1 MLSLGRGFRIGLTAS
16 IAAIAAWVG
25 FELWVRTASLPQL
38 APDTSAAVLDRH
50 GRLLRAYQVADGR
63 WRLPVDVEQV
73 DQGYIAQLIAYE
85 DRRFWQ
91 HSGVDA
97 RALLRAAGQALATRR
112 LQSGA
117 STLSMQV
124 VRLLTRVPTRS
135 FFGKLRQIRFAL
147 ALERQLTKTQVL
159 ELYLTLAP
167 FGGNVEGVRA
177 AALTWFGKE
186 PHRLTPAQAALLVA
200 LPQAPAWRRPDRHP
214 RAARR
219 ARDRVLA
226 RSVDA
231 GALSAEQAAAARSE
245 ALPHRRNAFPQH
257 GVHLADRLRQA
268 RPNQAVLRT
277 TIDRDVQ
284 SRIERLLVD
293 SADQF
298 PRAMSGAVVVAD
310 HGSGEILASVGS
322 PGLVD
327 DARQGFNDMTVAV
340 RSPGSLLKP
349 LIYAMAFTEGLAHP
363 ESLIED
369 RPTAFGV
376 YAPTNFDDHY
386 RGAVTVRRALQQSRN
401 VPAVVLLDAL
411 GPARFLSRMRRADVV
426 PVVPTGV
433 ANLAIGLGGLGISLL
448 DLVTLYTALARDG
461 GVVPLTA
468 KPTRV
473 TAPNV
478 PLMSPAA
485 AWQVTDILAG
495 APAPSGS
502 LNGQL
507 AFKTGTSYGYRDAW
521 AIGYDGRHVV
531 GVWVGRADAAPLPG
545 ITGLK
550 SAAPLLFDAFSR
562 LKPALEP
569 FAPPPQGVLV
579 AENWE
584 LPQPLQRVRGRR
596 GQRPRFGPEVAFP
609 PDRAR
614 IETGGGQLA
623 LKVRNGVPPFT
634 WLVNGRPVAA
644 ATLDRQS
651 SWDTDGTGF
660 ALIAVVDSQ
669 GSAARVNVFLQ

>member
-1 MLSLGRGFRIGLTAS
+1 MLILHRLVRIGLITS
-16 IAAIAAWVG
+16 IASAAAWLC
-25 FELWVRTASLPQL
+25 FEVWVRSASLPPL
-38 APDTSAAVLDRH
+38 VPDTSATVVDRH

-91 HSGVDA
+91 HAGVDGW
-97 RALLRAAGQALATRR
+97 ALLRAAGQALTRGR

-117 STLSMQV
+117 STLSMQA
-124 VRLLTRVPTRS
+124 VRLLTGEPTRS
-135 FFGKLRQIRFAL
+135 LSGKLRQIRFAL
-147 ALERQLTKTQVL
+147 ALERQLTKPQVL
-159 ELYLTLAP
+159 ALYLTLAP

-177 AALTWFGKE
+177 AALTWFAKE
-186 PHRLTPAQAALLVA
+186 PQRLTPAQAALLVA

-214 RAARR
+214 QAARR

-226 RSVDA
+226 SSVA
-231 GALSAEQAAAARSE
+231 VGALSAEQAAAARSE
-245 ALPHRRNAFPQH
+245 RLPDQRHAFPQH

-268 RPNQAVLRT
+268 RPAKAELRT

-284 SRIERLLVD
+284 ARIERLLAD
-293 SADQF
+293 SVQQF
-298 PRAMSGAVVVAD
+298 PRAMSGAILVAD

-327 DARQGFNDMTVAV
+327 DAREGFNDMTLAV

-349 LIYAMAFTEGLAHP
+349 LIYGMAFTEGLAHP

-369 RPTAFGV
+369 RPTAFGI
-376 YAPTNFDDHY
+376 YEPTNFDEQF
-386 RGAVTVRRALQQSRN
+386 RGAVSVRRALQQSRN

-411 GPARFLSRMRRADVV
+411 GPTRFMSRIRRSGVA
-426 PVVPTGV
+426 PVVPQGG
-433 ANLAIGLGGLGISLL
+433 ANLAIGLGGLGMRLL
-448 DLVTLYTALARDG
+448 DLVTVYTAFARDG
-461 GVVPLTA
+461 GAIPLVA
-468 KPTRV
+468 EPRRAL
-473 TAPNV
+473 APDV
-478 PLMSPAA
+478 SLMSPVA

-495 APAPSGS
+495 VRAPSGA

-531 GVWVGRADAAPLPG
+531 GVWVGRADAAPVPG

-550 SAAPLLFDAFSR
+550 SAAPLLFAAFAR

-569 FAPPPQGVLV
+569 FAPAPPGILV

-584 LPQPLQRVRGRR
+584 LPQPLRRVTGRR
-596 GQRPRFGPEVAFP
+596 GQRPSSGPEIAFP

-614 IETGGGQLA
+614 VDSAGGRLA

-634 WLVNGRPVAA
+634 WLVNGRPVAT
-644 ATLDRQS
+644 ATLDRRS
-651 SWDTDGTGF
+651 SWLVDSAGF
-660 ALIAVVDSQ
+660 ALIAVVDSR
-669 GSAARVNVFLQ
+669 GSAARVNVVLQ